1 MQEIKPK
8 PVFITTTN
16 VRNFQVAMSAIGL
29 SAGEG
34 RLMAVSGR
42 AGRGKTRTSQK
53 WAADNN
59 AIYLRMQT
67 VWRTSEL
74 YFLQALC
81 REVGVEGNPPGRKA
95 TAFATIVETLLP
107 YPRAIILDE
116 IEKLPG
122 YFLDVVRDL
131 ADLAATPIILVG
143 EDELPPMMRRNRRVW
158 SRTYQHVTFEPIEA
172 KDVIIYCL
180 ETTGGAIRLSAQ
192 VAAIFHAAA
201 EGDFRIVRRDILNL
215 IQMCNARGKTD
226 VDDKMARIATSQA
239 MRK

>member
-1 MQEIKPK
+1 MEKITPQ
-8 PVFITTTN
+8 PVFITTKN
-16 VRNFQVAMSAIGL
+16 VRNFEVAMNAIAL

-53 WAADNN
+53 WAADHD

-81 REVGVEGNPPGRKA
+81 REAGIEGNPPGRKA
-95 TAFATIVETLLP
+95 TAFASIVERLLP
-107 YPRAIILDE
+107 NPRAIILDE

-131 ADLAATPIILVG
+131 ADLAALPIILIG

-158 SRTYQHVTFEPIEA
+158 SRTYQHITFEPIEP
-172 KDVIIYCL
+172 KDVVIYCL
-180 ETTGGAIRLSAQ
+180 ETTGGRIRLSAP
-192 VAAIFHAAA
+192 VAAVFHGAA

-215 IQMCNARGKTD
+215 IQICNARNTTD
-226 VDDKMARIATSQA
+226 VDAKMAKIATQQA
-239 MRK
+239 LRK

>member
-1 MQEIKPK
+1 MQEIEPK
-8 PVFITTTN
+8 PVFIPTKN
-16 VRNFQVAMSAIGL
+16 VRNFQVAMNTLKL

-34 RLMAVSGR
+34 RLVAVSGR
-42 AGRGKTRTSQK
+42 AGRGKTVTSQK
-53 WAADNN
+53 WAADND

-95 TAFATIVETLLP
+95 TAFATIVEKLLP
-107 YPRAIILDE
+107 NPRAIILDE

-122 YFLDVVRDL
+122 YFLDVIRDL
-131 ADLAATPIILVG
+131 SDLAATPIILVG
-143 EDELPPMMRRNRRVW
+143 EDELPPLMRRNRRVW
-158 SRTYQHVTFEPIEA
+158 SRTYQHIVFDPIEV

-180 ETTGGAIRLSAQ
+180 ETTGGKVRLNPQ
-192 VAAIFHAAA
+192 VASVFHAAA

-215 IQMCNARGKTD
+215 IQICNAKGTTAPD
-226 VDDKMARIATSQA
+226 PKMAKIATKQA
-239 MRK
+239 LRK